1 MSKKRKKKE
10 KVFKSIEEFKD
21 EYLPDDEE
29 ELEIEEDPELF
40 GKRLAE
46 EAIEEL
52 RKLLNTDK
60 QEGGK
65 DEESCRN

>member
-10 KVFKSIEEFKD
+10 KVFKSIEKFKD

-29 ELEIEEDPELF
+29 ESEIEEDPELF

-65 DEESCRN
+65 DEESRRN

>member
-1 MSKKRKKKE
+1 MSKRRKKKE
-10 KVFKSIEEFKD
+10 KVFKSIEEFKN

-52 RKLLNTDK
+52 RKLLNIDEK
-60 QEGGK
+60 KNEK
-65 DEESCRN
+65 DHRN

>member
-1 MSKKRKKKE
+1 MSKRRKKKE
-10 KVFKSIEEFKD
+10 KVFKSIEEFKN

-52 RKLLNTDK
+52 RKLLNIDK
-60 QEGGK
+60 QEKKNEK
-65 DEESCRN
+65 DHRN

>member
-1 MSKKRKKKE
+1 MSKRRKKKE
-10 KVFKSIEEFKD
+10 RVFKSIEEFKD

-52 RKLLNTDK
+52 RKLLNIDK
-60 QEGGK
+60 QEKKNEK
-65 DEESCRN
+65 DHRN

>member
-1 MSKKRKKKE
+1 MSKRRKKKE

-52 RKLLNTDK
+52 RKLLNIDK
-60 QEGGK
+60 QEKKNEK
-65 DEESCRN
+65 DHRN

>member
-29 ELEIEEDPELF
+29 ESEIEEDPELF

-65 DEESCRN
+65 DEESRRN